1 MRGDES
7 SCPYCSKQFVKRNE
21 QHKYCSESCRV
32 RAHREVAFTQAEDA
46 LAAAQSSIDTAR
58 EAIRRLRGVRK

>member
-7 SCPYCSKQFVKRNE
+7 SCPHCSKQFVKRNE

-32 RAHREVAFTQAEDA
+32 KAHREAAYAQAEGA
-46 LAAAQSSIDTAR
+46 LETAQSSIEIAR